1 MGDCA
6 GRGGAGPGPAR
17 DAESL
22 GSHSADRWSP
32 EALDRAAVRL
42 WYGGGCAARLR
53 AGGLGG
59 RITVFGGCRG
69 AGGVTATRTPK
80 RRMGRQGKAAGDP
93 LQASLVRSQGPSH
106 RNSQTQ
112 KAQYLLSPWLSAS
125 RFPSRLHSLCLEP
138 KLLLESHVLFEQ
150 TPCLSTVNKNGRGP
164 VLAAGCSA
172 LCLRTK
178 TTDQRPKLRV
188 F

>member
-6 GRGGAGPGPAR
+6 GDWQDRVPPGMLRVLGLILQTGGPPRPLIGRLYVCGMAEAVQQGSGREGLEAGSQCLEGAG
-17 DAESL
+17 
-22 GSHSADRWSP
+22 
-32 EALDRAAVRL
+32 
-42 WYGGGCAARLR
+42 
-53 AGGLGG
+53 
-59 RITVFGGCRG
+59 G
-69 AGGVTATRTPK
+69 AGGVRATRTPK